1 MTASEETLKQR
12 IADRGDIEITER
24 SLFLKNELDHMPEN
38 QGHLFE
44 NTWMTVEQELSE
56 LDINRFLVGKEQ
68 EEGVSR

>member
-1 MTASEETLKQR
+1 
-12 IADRGDIEITER
+12 
-24 SLFLKNELDHMPEN
+24 MPEN